1 MNQAR
6 SALALDAIAKTA
18 RRRPRQKRML
28 PLPERP
34 PLAPATHEDRDTAP
48 KSAARVLGPYVNGD
62 KWRLV
67 LLDGA
72 ARKSLV
78 ADTHEGALKLRD
90 DLLREIAAHVYR
102 TFEEALAEYL
112 SGLQARG
119 ILPDTISKIGRM
131 LRRFLPVDEPL
142 SAMSTERAEQM
153 YLAETQRQKTNG
165 EPIAADS
172 HHLLLRR
179 VKTFYKWVLARRYV
193 DRSPFA
199 EVRPIGRPRR
209 GKLQLRIDEARCFVG
224 LAIEHANALD
234 VGATAA
240 LMQTFLGLRPT
251 ESIIR
256 IVRDLDD
263 EGRVLWVPFGKTD
276 NARRRLQVPDVLREV
291 LLKHAAGK
299 LPDAPLLGP
308 AGERMHTRHVLRH
321 RVKQL
326 CQAAKLPLV
335 CPHSLRGLNATLALD
350 AGATAHHVA
359 AALGHS
365 SFATTA
371 RHYADASTVAN
382 SSLRK
387 VAELLTIKGSQPLDL
402 EQLASLLRDHL
413 SSEQLHLLIEKL
425 AS

>member
-18 RRRPRQKRML
+18 RRRRRQKRKCL
-28 PLPERP
+28 LPERSA
-34 PLAPATHEDRDTAP
+34 LSAPTREDSDTKP
-48 KSAARVLGPYVNGD
+48 KSAARVLGPYANAD

-78 ADTHEGALKLRD
+78 ADTYEGALKLRD
-90 DLLREIAAHVYR
+90 DLLRQIQAHVYR
-102 TFEEALAEYL
+102 TCDEALAEYL
-112 SGLQARG
+112 AGLQARG
-119 ILPDTISKIGRM
+119 ILPETITKIGRM
-131 LRRFLPVDEPL
+131 LRRFLSLDEPL
-142 SAMSTERAEQM
+142 SALSTERAEQM
-153 YLAETQRQKTNG
+153 YLAESQRLKTNG
-165 EPIAADS
+165 EPIAPDS

-179 VKTFYKWVLARRYV
+179 VKSFYKWAVARCYV
-193 DRSPFA
+193 DHSPFA
-199 EVRPIGRPRR
+199 EVCPIGRPRR

-224 LAIEHANALD
+224 LAMEHASTLD

-240 LMQTFLGLRPT
+240 LMQVFLGLRPT

-321 RVKQL
+321 RMKQL

-402 EQLASLLRDHL
+402 EQLASLLRGHL
-413 SSEQLHLLIEKL
+413 SVEQLHLLVAKL